1 MVIQAYMKVSDI
13 VNSWE
18 ETKQVFIRYN
28 ISLQN
33 QSSLKELLSESS
45 LQHLLTDLNQAVG
58 SSEVTCIPGG

>member
-45 LQHLLTDLNQAVG
+45 LQHLLADLNQAVR